1 MENLEQIVGRLQR
14 DTSTITGNP
23 VLEHFNLAKCRE
35 IDERS
40 SMDNHIKDRRDTCL
54 ANLRNCTIDYS
65 SYYKNAFDAYN
76 EIVVFDLLQT
86 KGNISWQD
94 TGAIPS
100 ADYTWTNRNGEVI
113 NIDLKTLS
121 YNHDNINFKDIQQQS
136 LRSKISIE
144 EQIAGRRPY
153 GTSESIV
160 YSPFKKGNN
169 LNHYKVATVIE
180 SFIDKVQNNYKPSQL
195 NFGGKEGI
203 LLIDTKILGHPIF
216 MQEALPVFLS
226 PPLNE
231 LKSGCLWNACFGK
244 QNDPMY
250 DWVEFKGKP
259 NIGQPLKKNGI
270 MTDDYAP
277 PAIIFITY
285 RGNETNLIGFHKS
298 SLQSD
303 RIGFSIYEICRFV
316 NDEVNSKYFQ
326 LPVSPVFELT
336 LPPMPS

>member
-1 MENLEQIVGRLQR
+1 MESLEQITRRLQQ

-23 VLEHFNLAKCRE
+23 VLEHFDLDKCRE
-35 IDERS
+35 IDERAGS
-40 SMDNHIKDRRDTCL
+40 DNHIKERRDTCL
-54 ANLRNCTIDYS
+54 TNLRNCTIDYS
-65 SYYKNAFDAYN
+65 SHYKSAFDTYN
-76 EIVVFDLLQT
+76 EIVVFDLLQI
-86 KGNISWQD
+86 KGDISWQN

-100 ADYTWTNRNGEVI
+100 PDYIWTNKNGEVV

-121 YNHDNINFKDIQQQS
+121 YNHDSINFKNIQQQS

-144 EQIAGRRPY
+144 EQIARKRPY
-153 GTSESIV
+153 GSSEPIV

-195 NFGGKEGI
+195 TFGGKEGI

-231 LKSGCLWNACFGK
+231 LKSGCLWNACFGRE
-244 QNDPMY
+244 NDPMY
-250 DWVEFKGKP
+250 DWVEFEGKA
-259 NIGQPLKKNGI
+259 NIGQSLKKNGI
-270 MTDDYAP
+270 MMGEQVP
-277 PAIIFITY
+277 SAIIFITY
-285 RGNETNLIGFHKS
+285 RGTETNLIGFHRT
-298 SLQSD
+298 SLQSEP
-303 RIGFSIYEICRFV
+303 IGYSLYEICRFV
-316 NDEVNSKYFQ
+316 NDEVNSKFFQ

-336 LPPMPS
+336 LPPIP